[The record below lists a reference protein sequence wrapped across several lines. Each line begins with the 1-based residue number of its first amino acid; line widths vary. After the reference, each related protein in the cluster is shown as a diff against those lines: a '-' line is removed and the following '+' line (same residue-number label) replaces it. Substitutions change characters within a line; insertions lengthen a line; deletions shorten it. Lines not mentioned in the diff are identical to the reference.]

1 MRKEEKKFQTETKEL
16 LNLMI
21 HSIYTHKEIFLR
33 ELISNSSDALDKLK
47 FNSLTNNNLMSKD
60 EKLEIKVS
68 IDEKNKNIIIEDNGI
83 GMTYEEVEENIG
95 TIAKSGS
102 KEFRNSIKDNE
113 KKSEVD
119 IIGQFGVGFYSAFMI
134 ADKIILETKS
144 SMAEKGVRWTSSGDG
159 SYEIEEIEKKDR
171 GTKIILLIRDKKE
184 DLEFLEENKLKSLI
198 KKYSDYVRYSIL
210 IGEEIVNSTKP
221 IWKIPKSELTTEKY
235 NEFYKTTFH
244 DWEDPI
250 YHSHIQVQGNLE
262 YTALLYIPS
271 KTPYDF
277 YTKDF
282 KKGLQLYSKNVFI
295 MDKCEE
301 LIPEYFSF
309 VKGLVDC
316 DTLSLNISREILQK
330 NTELQAIAKHLEKKI
345 INELEKMIKNDRENY
360 IKIWE
365 SFGRNIKFGIQ
376 DMFGMNKEKLQNLL
390 IFISSKEDK
399 YITLKEYVENMK
411 EDQNEIYYITG
422 ESVEILKGHPKVKNL
437 LNKGIEVFYLIDK
450 IDEFSMKTLG
460 LYEEKKFKSINDSDF
475 NLEETEE
482 TKEKVKEIEKE
493 NETLLSKIVDI
504 LGGKIK
510 EVKINS
516 TLGESAVTI
525 SAKGEISLEM
535 EKTLGEIPGNEA
547 VKAEKVLELNPEHPI
562 FKKLQ
567 SSNDEE
573 IKKLVEILYTQGMI
587 IEGFPIVNPIEFVNK
602 VNSFIK

>member
-301 LIPEYFSF
+301 
-309 VKGLVDC
+309 
-316 DTLSLNISREILQK
+316 
-330 NTELQAIAKHLEKKI
+330 
-345 INELEKMIKNDRENY
+345 
-360 IKIWE
+360 
-365 SFGRNIKFGIQ
+365 
-376 DMFGMNKEKLQNLL
+376 
-390 IFISSKEDK
+390 
-399 YITLKEYVENMK
+399 
-411 EDQNEIYYITG
+411 
-422 ESVEILKGHPKVKNL
+422 
-437 LNKGIEVFYLIDK
+437 
-450 IDEFSMKTLG
+450 
-460 LYEEKKFKSINDSDF
+460 
-475 NLEETEE
+475 
-482 TKEKVKEIEKE
+482 
-493 NETLLSKIVDI
+493 
-504 LGGKIK
+504 
-510 EVKINS
+510 
-516 TLGESAVTI
+516 
-525 SAKGEISLEM
+525 
-535 EKTLGEIPGNEA
+535 
-547 VKAEKVLELNPEHPI
+547 
-562 FKKLQ
+562 
-567 SSNDEE
+567 
-573 IKKLVEILYTQGMI
+573 
-587 IEGFPIVNPIEFVNK
+587 
-602 VNSFIK
+602 